1 MTYRVTF
8 WGVRGSIP
16 TPGATTARYGGNTPC
31 LAVEEHM
38 DGGGSVLILD
48 AGSGIRP
55 LGNLLQERSG
65 DAIEVDLVLS
75 HTHWDHIQGLPFFAP
90 LFGDN
95 NEVRIWGPQQGN
107 VDLAAIL
114 RNQMDPVVFP
124 VPFDGTGAR
133 LSVSHL
139 EVGSLQLGGFEM
151 EAVRVRHPG
160 TTLGYRLNPKSGGP
174 SMAYVTDNELGSGGN
189 YEVGPSWRSEF
200 VRFLQG
206 VGVLVHDAMYTP
218 EEIGH
223 FRGWGHSS
231 YGEAVELAVEAGVES
246 LVLFHHRPE
255 HADATMD
262 TLVHAARE
270 MAEAKGQSL
279 EVLAATEGMELT
291 L

>member
-1 MTYRVTF
+1 
-8 WGVRGSIP
+8 
-16 TPGATTARYGGNTPC
+16 
-31 LAVEEHM
+31 VEEHV
-38 DGGGSVLILD
+38 DGSDSLLILD

-55 LGNLLQERSG
+55 LGNLLLERWG
-65 DAIEVDLVLS
+65 DGIEVDLILS

-95 NEVRIWGPQQGN
+95 NQVRIWGPQQGN

-114 RNQMDPVVFP
+114 RNQMDSVVFP
-124 VPFDGTGAR
+124 VPLDGTGAR

-139 EVGSLQLGGFEM
+139 EVGSLPVGGFEI

-160 TTLGYRLNPKSGGP
+160 NTLGYRLKPKSGGA

-189 YEVGPSWRSEF
+189 YEVGPSWRGEF

-206 VGVLVHDAMYTP
+206 VEVLVHDAMYTP
-218 EEIGH
+218 EEIGQ

-231 YGEAVELAVEAGVES
+231 YGETVELAVEAGVDS

-255 HADATMD
+255 HDDATMD
-262 TLVHAARE
+262 TLVYAARE
-270 MAEAKGQSL
+270 MADTMGHSL
-279 EVLAATEGMELT
+279 EVVAATEGMELT

>member
-1 MTYRVTF
+1 
-8 WGVRGSIP
+8 
-16 TPGATTARYGGNTPC
+16 
-31 LAVEEHM
+31 M
-38 DGGGSVLILD
+38 DGNGSVLILD

-124 VPFDGTGAR
+124 VPFDGTGAQ

-139 EVGSLQLGGFEM
+139 EVGSLPLDGFEI

-174 SMAYVTDNELGSGGN
+174 SMAYVTDNELGSGGK

-200 VRFLQG
+200 VRFLQD
-206 VGVLVHDAMYTP
+206 VEVLVHDAMYTP

-231 YGEAVELAVEAGVES
+231 YGETVELAVEAGVDR

-255 HADATMD
+255 HDDAAMD
-262 TLVHAARE
+262 TLVYAARE
-270 MAEAKGQSL
+270 MADAMGQSL